1 MDHQDMGRQDFA
13 AGAEPAVLARY
24 IADLPVPDLM
34 PGSMDSVREDEFEGH
49 RIVVRT
55 RYEITVDD
63 RAVTAH
69 LMVSNNGEVHCHALP
84 AYQFL
89 SAVDT
94 VKALIQYF
102 PDEFPPDAGGHGGP
116 AGPGGDDGG
125 AHEGHG
131 HEHHHEHGHGPDHR
145 GGG

>member
-1 MDHQDMGRQDFA
+1 MDDQDMA
-13 AGAEPAVLARY
+13 AAAEPAALARY
-24 IADLPVPDLM
+24 IADLPMPELM
-34 PGSMDSVREDEFEGH
+34 HGSMDSVREEEFDGH
-49 RIVVRT
+49 RIVVKT
-55 RYEITVDD
+55 TYEITVDD
-63 RAVTAH
+63 RSVAAH

-102 PDEFPPDAGGHGGP
+102 PDEFPPAGGGHGGP
-116 AGPGGDDGG
+116 VTGPGGH
-125 AHEGHG
+125 AGHG
-131 HEHHHEHGHGPDHR
+131 GHDGHAHGSNHP

>member
-1 MDHQDMGRQDFA
+1 MDHQDFA
-13 AGAEPAVLARY
+13 ATAEPAALARY
-24 IADLPVPDLM
+24 IADLPVPETM
-34 PGSMDSVREDEFEGH
+34 HGSMDSVREEEFEGH
-49 RIVVRT
+49 RIVIRT
-55 RYEITVDD
+55 SYEITVDD
-63 RAVTAH
+63 RPVTAH

-102 PDEFPPDAGGHGGP
+102 PDEFPPGGGGHGGP
-116 AGPGGDDGG
+116 AEPGGHAG
-125 AHEGHG
+125 HEGHG
-131 HEHHHEHGHGPDHR
+131 GHEGHEGHDHGPDHP